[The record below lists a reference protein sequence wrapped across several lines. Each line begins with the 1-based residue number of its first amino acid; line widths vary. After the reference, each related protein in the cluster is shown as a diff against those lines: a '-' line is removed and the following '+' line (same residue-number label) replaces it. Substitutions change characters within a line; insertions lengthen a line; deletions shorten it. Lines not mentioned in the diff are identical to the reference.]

1 MNTTVKTSEKESR
14 SCLNLRCFSASILV
28 FWFIWV
34 VLGIVHNFIK
44 VDYYNQ
50 SAYETESCDEYVEC
64 CKVTFEKNGKQTT
77 DFFLQNMSCVVY
89 FQSFM
94 IHHLVFYFL
103 LLVAL
108 FISSIGIVKGIH
120 QLILMSV
127 IQCGIAIL
135 IGIYGICFAVWNSSG
150 TDLGYAGQYLVLC
163 YLKSGN

>member
-77 DFFLQNMSCVVY
+77 DFFL
-89 FQSFM
+89 
-94 IHHLVFYFL
+94 VFYFL
-103 LLVAL
+103 WLVAL